1 MKKKKNKT
9 SKTTNKVNNKA
20 KIKIKSKE
28 KGEQKTSNNS
38 LIRKKDVKM
47 KFKYKHPKLAIAL
60 KIIIITLILVFVV
73 AAGVLGGLIFGLW
86 GDDINID
93 LSELVLDENSIIVDS
108 EGNVLAELSG
118 DENRKII
125 TLEEMSPYLPKAYI
139 AIEDERFQT
148 HHGVDLKRTAVAIF
162 SFVTNGGKSTAGGG
176 STITQQVVKNITQEK
191 DSTGLGGITRKLKEW
206 YRAYQIENELS
217 KDQILELYLNLIFV
231 GGKEN
236 RGVEIGAEYY
246 FNKSSK
252 DLSIAQCAFLA

>member
-1 MKKKKNKT
+1 MKKKKNST

-118 DENRKII
+118 DENR
-125 TLEEMSPYLPKAYI
+125 ENFGA
-139 AIEDERFQT
+139 
-148 HHGVDLKRTAVAIF
+148 KRRT
-162 SFVTNGGKSTAGGG
+162 
-176 STITQQVVKNITQEK
+176 
-191 DSTGLGGITRKLKEW
+191 
-206 YRAYQIENELS
+206 YQ
-217 KDQILELYLNLIFV
+217 
-231 GGKEN
+231 
-236 RGVEIGAEYY
+236 
-246 FNKSSK
+246 
-252 DLSIAQCAFLA
+252 